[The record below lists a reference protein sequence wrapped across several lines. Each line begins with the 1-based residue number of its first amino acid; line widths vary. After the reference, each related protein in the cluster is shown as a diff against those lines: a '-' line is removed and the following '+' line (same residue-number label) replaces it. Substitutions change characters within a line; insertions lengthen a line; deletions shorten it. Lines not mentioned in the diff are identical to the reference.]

1 MYAAPP
7 VVRTEVFARIPDK
20 FRIRGRTNRWIDVQ
34 RGGAETTCF
43 LEGPSFDLAG
53 NLYVVDVAWGRIFRI
68 APDGEVDL
76 FTEYDGEPNGLK
88 IHRDG
93 RIFVADYRHGIMV
106 VDPVTRAVTP
116 FVDRAALD
124 RFKGVNDLVF
134 ASNGDL
140 YFTDQ
145 GLTGLHD
152 PTGALYR
159 VRADGRLDR
168 LLANIPSPNGLVL
181 DLAEGAIFVNVT
193 RANSVWRVPLLP
205 TGAPYKVGVFIQLS
219 GGLGGPD
226 GLAIDSAGN
235 LAVAHIGLGVV
246 WLFSRLG
253 EPLARIN
260 SCAGLATTN
269 VAYGGRDNR
278 TLYITESESGSVLA
292 AQLDVPGRAM
302 YSHMLA
308 GPVAGGA

>member
-7 VVRTEVFARIPDK
+7 VIRTEVFARIPDK

-43 LEGPSFDLAG
+43 LEGPSFDRTG

-68 APDGEVDL
+68 GPKGDVEL

-106 VDPVTRAVTP
+106 VDPDTRAVSP

-159 VRADGRLDR
+159 LRADGQLDR

-181 DLAEGAIFVNVT
+181 DLAERAVFVNVT

-205 TGAPYKVGVFIQLS
+205 NGAPYKVGVFIQLS

-226 GLAIDSAGN
+226 GLAIDAAGN
-235 LAVAHIGLGVV
+235 LAVAHIGLGAV

-253 EPLARIN
+253 EPLARIQ

-269 VAYGGRDNR
+269 VAYGGSDNS
-278 TLYITESESGSVLA
+278 TLYITESESGSVLTA
-292 AQLDVPGRAM
+292 RLDVPGRAM
-302 YSHMLA
+302 FSHM
-308 GPVAGGA
+308 GP

>member
-7 VVRTEVFARIPDK
+7 TVATTVFARIPEP
-20 FRIRGRTNRWIDVQ
+20 FRIRGRSNRWIDVQ
-34 RGGAETTCF
+34 RGGAETPCF
-43 LEGPSFDLAG
+43 LEGPSFDRSG
-53 NLYVVDVAWGRIFRI
+53 RLYVVDVAWGRIFRI
-68 APDGEVDL
+68 EPDGEVEL

-106 VDPVTRAVTP
+106 VDPETRAVSP
-116 FVDRAALD
+116 YLDRAALD

-152 PTGALYR
+152 PSGCLYR
-159 VRADGRLDR
+159 LRVDGKLDR
-168 LLANIPSPNGLVL
+168 LLDNIPSPNGLVL
-181 DLAEGAIFVNVT
+181 DASEQAVFVNVT
-193 RANSVWRVPLLP
+193 RGNCVWRVPLLP
-205 TGAPYKVGVFIQLS
+205 GSRTPYKVGVFVQLS

-226 GLAIDSAGN
+226 GLAIDTAGN

-269 VAYGGRDNR
+269 VAYGGKDNR

-292 AQLDVPGRAM
+292 AQLDVPGRTM
-302 YSHMLA
+302 FSHM
-308 GPVAGGA
+308 